1 MNVGQI
7 FESLLGFCGK
17 NLKEKYNI
25 LPFKKKNKSK
35 LIEKIIYN
43 KLYETSKITKK
54 KWIFNPN
61 HIGKSKIFNGKTGKI
76 YEQTIHIGYIYT
88 LKLMHMAAEK
98 ITTRTRGNYSIVT
111 KQPLKGKARK
121 GGQRVGEM
129 EIWAI
134 EGFGSSYILQE
145 ITTIKSDDI
154 TNRYKTLNAII
165 RKNLIPKPNI
175 PESFK
180 VLVLELK
187 SICFNISLFLND

>member
-7 FESLLGFCGK
+7 FESLLGLCGK

-25 LPFKKKNKSK
+25 LPFKKKNKSR
-35 LIEKIIYN
+35 LIENIIYN

-61 HIGKSKIFNGKTGKI
+61 YIGKTKIFNGKTGKI
-76 YEQTIHIGYIYT
+76 YDQPINIGYIYT
-88 LKLMHMAAEK
+88 LKLMHIASEK

-145 ITTIKSDDI
+145 ITTLKSDDI
-154 TNRYKTLNAII
+154 TNRYKTLSAII
-165 RKNLIPKPNI
+165 NKNLIPKPDI

-187 SICFNISLFLND
+187 SICFNISLFLNN